1 MRNIAD
7 NIRLKL
13 EFRTHERAQRL
24 AKFAGPSMMTVF
36 RVSILIAVLQFS
48 YSRATA
54 QLVVDGNYTPQQLI
68 EDVLVGQG
76 VEVSNFQYSG
86 NQAARG
92 FFDGSTS
99 NIGLGSGIIISTGR
113 IVDAPGPNGTPL
125 SDAGTEFFGPGDPTL
140 TAISGSPAGTYDAA
154 ILEFDFVPSSDT
166 VQFRYVFAS
175 DEYMLYVGTGV
186 NDVFA
191 FLISGPGFPG
201 EQNVALI
208 PGTPTAVTID
218 NVNANTNAQYYID
231 NENPPGSTV
240 EYNGFT
246 QPFTATAVL
255 TPCETYHIRL
265 AIADGGDGTFDSAV
279 FLEAGSF
286 TSPIISLNAESS
298 YSASQNAQDLVE
310 GCSSMTLTFERSE
323 PLEDALS
330 VGITITG
337 TGTVGSDISNIPN
350 TISFAA
356 GQSTSTITFD
366 VLEDGIT
373 EGVETMTI
381 TLDQLNP
388 CATGPAT
395 SVTFSIQDA
404 VPMTLSITPSV
415 TLDCPEERTIT
426 VVPSGGYPVY
436 TYSWNAV
443 PDTVGSITVFP
454 LTSTN
459 YSVVVTDACGFTATA
474 LSTILIPNYTPLEVT
489 VADVV
494 ICNGD
499 DATLV
504 SQVAGGFGTI
514 DYLWNGSGTTPDY
527 TFTPTATT
535 QVTLQVTD
543 DCQLSQQTTANVV
556 VDEAVVS
563 FSHRLAAHSTIQFT
577 NSSQDIATSSWD
589 FGDGGTSAEDD
600 PLYEYPLEG
609 TYVVTLTVMNSNGCE
624 GVYQDTVIAYPP
636 FHVYIPNTFT
646 PNGDELNE
654 VFGIEGEGYLY
665 YDLEIFDSWG
675 NKLRHGRFR
684 DNSAWDGTYK
694 GKLVPS
700 GTYVYRVWVQP
711 PIGIEVKES
720 GVLFVIS
727 GKSP

>member
-7 NIRLKL
+7 NNRLKQ
-13 EFRTHERAQRL
+13 EFRTHERALSL
-24 AKFAGPSMMTVF
+24 ANFASPLKM
-36 RVSILIAVLQFS
+36 RIPKVSILLLLLECS
-48 YSRATA
+48 YGSAFA
-54 QLVVDGNYTPQQLI
+54 QLSVDQSYTPQQLI

-76 VEVSNFQYSG
+76 VQVSNFQYSG
-86 NQAARG
+86 NPAARG
-92 FFDGSTS
+92 FFDGSNS
-99 NIGLGSGIIISTGR
+99 NIGLGSGVIISTGR

-125 SDAGTEFFGPGDPTL
+125 SDLGTEFNGQGDPTL
-140 TAISGSPAGTYDAA
+140 TAISGSPLGTYDAA

-175 DEYMLYVGTGV
+175 NEYMLYVGTGV

-191 FLISGPGFPG
+191 FLITGPGITG
-201 EQNVALI
+201 QQNVALI
-208 PGTPTAVTID
+208 PGTATPVAID

-231 NENPPGSTV
+231 NENPPGATV

-265 AIADGGDGTFDSAV
+265 AIADGGDATFDSAV

-286 TSPIISLNAESS
+286 TSPVISVNAESS

-323 PLEDALS
+323 PLADALS
-330 VGITITG
+330 VGITISG
-337 TGTVGSDISNIPN
+337 TATVGSDISNIPN
-350 TISFAA
+350 SISFAPGQATSTISFN
-356 GQSTSTITFD
+356 

-373 EGVETMTI
+373 EGVENMTI

-415 TLDCPEERTIT
+415 TLTCPEERTIT
-426 VVPSGGYPVY
+426 VVTTGGYPVY
-436 TYSWNAV
+436 NYSWNTV
-443 PDTVGSITVFP
+443 PDTDESITVFP
-454 LTSTN
+454 LASTN
-459 YSVVVTDACGFTATA
+459 YSVVVTDACGFSATA
-474 LSTILIPNYTPLEVT
+474 LSTILIPNYTPLGVS

-499 DATLV
+499 DATLT
-504 SQVAGGFGTI
+504 SQVTGGFGTI
-514 DYLWNGSGTTPDY
+514 DYLWNGSGTAADY
-527 TFTPTATT
+527 TFSPISTSV
-535 QVTLQVTD
+535 VTLQVTD
-543 DCQLSQQTTANVV
+543 DCNLTAETTANVV

-563 FSHRLAAHSTIQFT
+563 FTHRLAAHSTIQFI
-577 NSSQDIATSSWD
+577 NGSEDIATSSWD
-589 FGDGGTSAEDD
+589 FGDGGISVEDD
-600 PLYEYPLEG
+600 PLYEYPIEG
-609 TYVVTLTVMNSNGCE
+609 TYVVTLTVTNSNGCE
-624 GVYQDTVIAYPP
+624 ATYQDTVTAYPP
-636 FHVYIPNTFT
+636 LHVYIPNTFT
-646 PNGDELNE
+646 PNGDDLNE

-675 NKLRHGRFR
+675 QKLRHGRFR
-684 DNSAWDGTYK
+684 DNTAWDGTYN
-694 GKLVPS
+694 GKLVPT

-720 GVLFVIS
+720 GVLYVIS
-727 GKSP
+727 GK

>member
-7 NIRLKL
+7 NIRLKQ
-13 EFRTHERAQRL
+13 EFRTHEGARSL
-24 AKFAGPSMMTVF
+24 ANFAGPGMMTAF
-36 RVSILIAVLQFS
+36 RVSILLAALQFS
-48 YSRATA
+48 YSGAKA

-76 VEVSNFQYSG
+76 VVVSNFQYSG

-92 FFDGSTS
+92 FFDGSNS

-113 IVDAPGPNGTPL
+113 ILDAPGPNGTPV
-125 SDAGTEFFGPGDPTL
+125 SDNGTEFNGPGDPTL

-175 DEYMLYVGTGV
+175 DEYMFYVGTGV

-191 FLISGPGFPG
+191 FLITGPGITG
-201 EQNVALI
+201 QQNVALI
-208 PGTPTAVTID
+208 PGTATPVAID
-218 NVNANTNAQYYID
+218 NVNANTNPQYYID

-286 TSPIISLNAESS
+286 TSPVISLNAEST
-298 YSASQNAQDLVE
+298 YSTSPTAQALVE

-323 PLEDALS
+323 PLDDALS
-330 VGITITG
+330 IGLNFTG
-337 TGTVGSDISNIPN
+337 TATVGNDITNIPS
-350 TISFAA
+350 TISFAP
-356 GQSTSTITFD
+356 GQATTTITFD
-366 VLEDGIT
+366 VLEDGLAEGT
-373 EGVETMTI
+373 ENMTI

-395 SVTFSIQDA
+395 SVSFSIQDA
-404 VPMTLSITPSV
+404 VPMTLAITPSV
-415 TLDCPEERTIT
+415 TFTCPEEVTIT
-426 VVPSGGYPVY
+426 VVPSGGYPAF
-436 TYSWNAV
+436 TYAWNGA
-443 PDTVGSITVFP
+443 PDTDESITVFP
-454 LTSTN
+454 FTSTN

-474 LSTILIPNYTPLEVT
+474 SSTVSIPNYQPLEVS
-489 VADVV
+489 VEGVV
-494 ICNGD
+494 VCNGE
-499 DATLV
+499 DATLSAVV
-504 SQVAGGFGTI
+504 SGGLGII
-514 DYLWNGSGTTPDY
+514 DYLWNGSGTAPEY
-527 TFTPTATT
+527 TFTPTGTT

-543 DCQLSQQTTANVV
+543 DCDLSQQATAEVV
-556 VDEAVVS
+556 VDEAVVA
-563 FSHRLAAHSTIQFT
+563 FAHRLAAHSTIQF
-577 NSSQDIATSSWD
+577 NNGSEDISTSSWD
-589 FGDGGTSAEDD
+589 FGDGGTSTEDD
-600 PLYEYPLEG
+600 PLYEYQMEG
-609 TYVVTLTVMNSNGCE
+609 TYVVTLTVTNSNGCE
-624 GVYQDTVIAYPP
+624 GTYQDTVTAYPP
-636 FHVYIPNTFT
+636 LHVYIPNTFT

-684 DNSAWDGTYK
+684 DDSAWDGTYK

-720 GVLFVIS
+720 GVLHVIS
-727 GKSP
+727 GK